1 MKDTHKQTIV
11 EWKKTNSKTQ
21 QSEIKNKKT
30 KLGRKLNKQRNKARN
45 KENK

>member
-21 QSEIKNKKT
+21 QSEIKNKK
-30 KLGRKLNKQRNKARN
+30 NKARQEI
-45 KENK
+45 KQTKKQS